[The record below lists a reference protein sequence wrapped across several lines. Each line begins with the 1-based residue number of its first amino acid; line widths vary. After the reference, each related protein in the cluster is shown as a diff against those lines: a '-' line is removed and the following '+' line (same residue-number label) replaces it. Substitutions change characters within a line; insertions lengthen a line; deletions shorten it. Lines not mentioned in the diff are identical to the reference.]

1 MKNPLRMDGYTL
13 TNPWTWQRP
22 GPRIS
27 FASAPTADGPV
38 SCRSGQAVH
47 RYRYPTRRAPRFVTC
62 RCTSSDG
69 ATRAPNRL
77 TQECRGLRPINTAWH
92 VSRSMP
98 AVSVV
103 ISVIV
108 SAHECARAAQ
118 VYGLSRSDIGREF
131 LLFDGLGCCCWS
143 WAMGMLINKQ
153 KKSEAIYGLRTRPVW
168 CGCRVIVITTDPR
181 RVERTGERCCR
192 WIGHSGLWSNAP
204 GKTRRRPDCACL
216 SCANPATRTG
226 LRKRRERERE
236 RERERARSFAEG
248 APRSAQ
254 NAMAG

>member
-1 MKNPLRMDGYTL
+1 MDGYTL

-98 AVSVV
+98 TVSVV

-153 KKSEAIYGLRTRPVW
+153 KKIGSDIWTSYSARLVWLPSHRVYRSTDHLPGHFLPWRPTLLYGQ
-168 CGCRVIVITTDPR
+168 VIGR
-181 RVERTGERCCR
+181 AALSKRKNKVE
-192 WIGHSGLWSNAP
+192 
-204 GKTRRRPDCACL
+204 
-216 SCANPATRTG
+216 
-226 LRKRRERERE
+226 
-236 RERERARSFAEG
+236 
-248 APRSAQ
+248 
-254 NAMAG
+254 